1 MYFTTTS
8 FFLTLLI
15 LRFSSAKPPLHTW
28 KIKHGSNVGITLGTV
43 ITYNILQHYS
53 ISITTLIVY
62 FTQYSILLFLRYTL
76 LSIFF
81 FHFYIDLLIPYSIIA
96 HFPLSTFCSYTF
108 LIPFHYRS
116 VIIVPVTF
124 TVYKEQGKLNF
135 DNTWMWGLIAD
146 GSFCSFSCPALILL
160 LVLGRDRH
168 KWLRFIS
175 LEFSSQ

>member
-1 MYFTTTS
+1 VPMYFSTTS

-15 LRFSSAKPPLHTW
+15 LRFPSAQPPLHTW

-81 FHFYIDLLIPYSIIA
+81 FHFYIDLLIPCSFIA

-116 VIIVPVTF
+116 VITVPFTF
-124 TVYKEQGKLNF
+124 SVYIKRLNF
-135 DNTWMWGLIAD
+135 DNTWLWG
-146 GSFCSFSCPALILL
+146 
-160 LVLGRDRH
+160 
-168 KWLRFIS
+168 
-175 LEFSSQ
+175 